1 MILEMTVADEFELVV
16 NNNRVKQPLNSKIVD
31 SAATI
36 PAPSTFFKFIELSL
50 IFECSTSGP
59 WRVQT
64 RSESWSKSA
73 SMWRLAGVRHG
84 WRGTRCVVSAYTQSS
99 SGVHMHHSRSSVWCG
114 KSPRP
119 ICRDTWISI
128 HWDYHHQCG
137 YGDGQLIDSVVE
149 VDRHINP
156 DVDGKS
162 YLQ

>member
-64 RSESWSKSA
+64 RSES
-73 SMWRLAGVRHG
+73 
-84 WRGTRCVVSAYTQSS
+84 
-99 SGVHMHHSRSSVWCG
+99 
-114 KSPRP
+114 
-119 ICRDTWISI
+119 
-128 HWDYHHQCG
+128 
-137 YGDGQLIDSVVE
+137 
-149 VDRHINP
+149 
-156 DVDGKS
+156 
-162 YLQ
+162 